1 MSNQIGVTMSEVSQH
16 TSTLRA
22 SANSSSSEGSAFQSR
37 ASGSLSP
44 ASGGAVATAA
54 QFNSVVLDAVSAV
67 TATIAS
73 LSAFMSNAA
82 TQVAG
87 LDTSGESDIAELG
100 GGFS

>member
-1 MSNQIGVTMSEVSQH
+1 MSNQIGVVLSEVSQR

-22 SANSSSSEGSAFQSR
+22 SASSSSSEGSAFQSR

-44 ASGGAVATAA
+44 TAGGTVAGAA
-54 QFNSVVLDAVSAV
+54 QFNTAVLDAVLAV

-82 TQVAG
+82 TQIDN
-87 LDTSGESDIAELG
+87 LDNRGESNIREFG
-100 GGFS
+100 GWFS